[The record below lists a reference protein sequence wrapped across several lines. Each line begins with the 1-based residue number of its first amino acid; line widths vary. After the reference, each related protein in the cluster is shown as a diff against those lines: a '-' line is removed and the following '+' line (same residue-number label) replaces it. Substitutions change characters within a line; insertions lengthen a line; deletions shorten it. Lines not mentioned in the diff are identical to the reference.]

1 MRTSSWL
8 LSLVLTSIAGAT
20 SVPARDYYL
29 SPSGDDTHP
38 GSRAKPWKTIAKIN
52 ATKFEPG
59 DRVLFEGG
67 QVFQG
72 NAVFTA
78 EDAGTAARPVVVGS
92 YGKGRAT
99 IEAGNGVAIS
109 VENAGGLVIRDLVV
123 RGADRTKNKSSGIHV
138 VNRLPRDAKLEYIR
152 IDNVEAADFG
162 YAGIMVQGD
171 AADKTQSGY
180 NDVRITRCVAHGNAY
195 YGIYVT
201 GVWDTKPTTYA
212 HTNVYIG
219 YSKVYDNPG
228 DPTYLENHSGS
239 GILMDYIDGG
249 VMEWCTAFNNGYLCD
264 SKKGGPVGLWTHASN
279 NILIQ
284 YNESYNNRTG
294 KSVDGGGFDFDGG
307 VSNSIMQYNYSH
319 DNDGAG
325 YLLYVYWGAPYTF
338 RNNICR
344 YNISANDGRKNYYGG
359 IWVGNDGGGVSDL
372 EIYNNTVLVSAV
384 PGATPKGVFVRDTSH
399 VRFRNN
405 LIVSSGGVPLVEVP
419 KDQPGLL
426 FQGNNYWSTDGKLLI
441 KWAGKTYESLEAWR
455 AATGQ
460 ENVGGIAT
468 GWSVDPLLTDVGEG
482 ATLGDALLLPTL
494 RSYRLLPASPM
505 IDAGLDLRRLFGV
518 SVGANDLWRIP
529 IPQGRGFDIGAH
541 EAP

>member
-1 MRTSSWL
+1 MRPLITFL
-8 LSLVLTSIAGAT
+8 LFVAVTYLGPTLDAA
-20 SVPARDYYL
+20 DYHL
-29 SPSGDDTHP
+29 SPSGNDQDV

-52 ATKFEPG
+52 AVKFAPG

-67 QVFQG
+67 QVFKG

-78 EDAGTAARPVVVGS
+78 EDAGTASRPVTVGS

-99 IEAGNGVAIS
+99 IEAGYGVAIL
-109 VENAGGLVIRDLVV
+109 VENAGGFVIRDLMV
-123 RGADRTKNKSSGIHV
+123 RGADRTKNKSSGVHV
-138 VNRLPRDAKLEYIR
+138 VNRLPRTTKLKYIR

-162 YAGIMVQGD
+162 YAGIMVQGG
-171 AADKTQSGY
+171 APDKSQSGY

-201 GVWDTKPTTYA
+201 GAWDSAATDYA
-212 HTNVYIG
+212 HSNVYVG
-219 YSKVYDNPG
+219 YCKAYDNPG
-228 DPTYLENHSGS
+228 DPTFFENHSGN
-239 GILMDYIDGG
+239 GILIDYIDGG
-249 VMEWCTAFNNGYLCD
+249 VMEWCVAYNNGYLCD

-279 NILIQ
+279 NVLIQ
-284 YNESYNNRTG
+284 YNEAFNNRTG

-307 VSNSIMQYNYSH
+307 VSNSVLQYNYSH

-325 YLLYVYWGAPYTF
+325 YLLYVYSGAPYTF

-344 YNISANDGRKNYYGG
+344 YNISVNDGRKNHYGG
-359 IWVGNDGGGVSDL
+359 IWLGNDGSGVSDL
-372 EIYNNTVLVSAV
+372 EIYNNTVVIS
-384 PGATPKGVFVRDTSH
+384 PHSGATPKAIFVRDTVN

-405 LIVSSGGVPLVEVP
+405 LLVSTGGVPVVEIP

-426 FQGNNYWSTDGKLLI
+426 FQGNNYWAADGKLRI
-441 KWAGKTYESLEAWR
+441 QWEGKTYESLDAWR

-460 ENVGGIAT
+460 ETVSGLPVGL
-468 GWSVDPLLTDVGEG
+468 SVDPRLSDLGEG

-494 RSYRLLPASPM
+494 RSYRLLPESPM
-505 IDAGLDLRRLFGV
+505 IDAGLDLQKLFGV
-518 SVGANDLWRIP
+518 NLGVNDLWRNP
-529 IPQGRGFDIGAH
+529 IPQGRGYDIGAH